1 MRVTYSREMLA
12 KDYLDTI
19 GIESFIPMHYEPIKG
34 KHPRHR
40 ELKPAIRNLI
50 FVHSSQ
56 QMITEL
62 KMTKKELQPLRYIM
76 HPVYDDDNNFMRHDI
91 LTIPDKQMD
100 NFIRVASVLD
110 DRVFYMEN
118 LTFAGKPGQ
127 KVKVIEG
134 DFAGVEGTIKRVK
147 KNKCVVVQVENVAA
161 VAIAFLPAAF
171 LLPLSDDQQQE
182 QLFLPIRYGR
192 TEQQSPAITG
202 AKNQFRE
209 NSVCNQEA

>member
-1 MRVTYSREMLA
+1 
-12 KDYLDTI
+12 
-19 GIESFIPMHYEPIKG
+19 
-34 KHPRHR
+34 
-40 ELKPAIRNLI
+40 
-50 FVHSSQ
+50 
-56 QMITEL
+56 
-62 KMTKKELQPLRYIM
+62 MTKKELQPLRYIM

-171 LLPLSDDQQQE
+171 LLPLSDDQEQE
-182 QLFLPIRYGR
+182 
-192 TEQQSPAITG
+192 
-202 AKNQFRE
+202 
-209 NSVCNQEA
+209 